1 MLYLA
6 KKLLMRDAYQKGLND
21 VTAYCEK
28 SVSSIC
34 CLFLTRAKSVAPAQ
48 DKTSLIFK

>member
-6 KKLLMRDAYQKGLND
+6 KKLLMRDAYQKGLNN
-21 VTAYCEK
+21 VTVYCEK
-28 SVSSIC
+28 SVSIC
-34 CLFLTRAKSVAPAQ
+34 CLFLTRGKSVTPAQ